1 MSKGRSDTG
10 GGARPVRV
18 EVTDLAGEGGLITLD
33 ERISVI
39 TEGGV
44 SPVILGEEILWIYE

>member
-1 MSKGRSDTG
+1 M
-10 GGARPVRV
+10 RV

-44 SPVILGEEILWIYE
+44 SPVIMGEEILCVYE